1 MAAKPLA
8 PCLAILFNKSLK
20 TGVVPQDWRTANIS
34 PVFKKGERYKPANYR
49 PVSLTCICSKM
60 LEHIVVSNLMKHFD
74 QHNIL
79 TDCQHGF
86 RSKRSCET
94 QLLSLTQELHEQLEN
109 KKQIDMIVLDFSK
122 AFDKV
127 AHHRLL
133 AKLDNFG
140 VRGSLHQ
147 WIASFL
153 LDRKQRVVVD
163 GEASGWVK
171 MESGVPQG
179 TVLGPILFLAFIN
192 DLPEAVNSRVRL
204 FADDCVMYRPIAST
218 HDCTLLQEDL
228 DRLSCWEQ
236 KWCMTFN
243 ASKCSSITITRKK
256 NKVIHDYVLH
266 DTVLERTDTATY
278 LGVELTSKLTWAT
291 HITRMCAKANR
302 NLGFLRRN
310 LQIQNRHIKEMA
322 YKGLV
327 RPVIEYCSPVWN
339 PHQQKYIDKIEMV
352 QRRAARYTLNRNHIS
367 SVSSMLQELDW
378 ETTSCRRS
386 RADLICFFKV
396 QHKLIAVPSPSL
408 IQRPNRQYSSSYY
421 QIPFCSTEAY
431 RQSFFP
437 RAVRLWNSLPPT
449 VQSLDSLDAFK
460 AAISKLRF

>member
-1 MAAKPLA
+1 
-8 PCLAILFNKSLK
+8 
-20 TGVVPQDWRTANIS
+20 
-34 PVFKKGERYKPANYR
+34 
-49 PVSLTCICSKM
+49 
-60 LEHIVVSNLMKHFD
+60 
-74 QHNIL
+74 
-79 TDCQHGF
+79 
-86 RSKRSCET
+86 
-94 QLLSLTQELHEQLEN
+94 
-109 KKQIDMIVLDFSK
+109 
-122 AFDKV
+122 
-127 AHHRLL
+127 
-133 AKLDNFG
+133 
-140 VRGSLHQ
+140 
-147 WIASFL
+147 
-153 LDRKQRVVVD
+153 
-163 GEASGWVK
+163 
-171 MESGVPQG
+171 
-179 TVLGPILFLAFIN
+179 
-192 DLPEAVNSRVRL
+192 
-204 FADDCVMYRPIAST
+204 
-218 HDCTLLQEDL
+218 
-228 DRLSCWEQ
+228 
-236 KWCMTFN
+236 
-243 ASKCSSITITRKK
+243 
-256 NKVIHDYVLH
+256 
-266 DTVLERTDTATY
+266 
-278 LGVELTSKLTWAT
+278 
-291 HITRMCAKANR
+291 MCAKANR